1 MNDVLVRGSAARTC
15 SINGFPFH
23 GTSGLLRFPKREP
36 FPPQRT
42 TVVIFDNGFES
53 GVFKERDN
61 VL

>member
-1 MNDVLVRGSAARTC
+1 MNDVLVFGRAATTC

-23 GTSGLLRFPKREP
+23 GTSGLLRFPKRDP
-36 FPPQRT
+36 LPPQRT
-42 TVVIFDNGFES
+42 TVLIFDNRFGS

>member
-1 MNDVLVRGSAARTC
+1 MNDVLVFGSAARTC

-23 GTSGLLRFPKREP
+23 RTNGLLRFPKRDP
-36 FPPQRT
+36 LPPQRT
-42 TVVIFDNGFES
+42 TVLRFDNGFGS

>member
-1 MNDVLVRGSAARTC
+1 MNDVLVFGSASRTC

-23 GTSGLLRFPKREP
+23 GSNGLLRFPKREP

-42 TVVIFDNGFES
+42 TVLIFDNGFGS

>member
-1 MNDVLVRGSAARTC
+1 MNDVLVCGSAARTC
-15 SINGFPFH
+15 SIKGFPFH

-36 FPPQRT
+36 LPPQRT
-42 TVVIFDNGFES
+42 TVLRFDNDLGS

>member
-1 MNDVLVRGSAARTC
+1 MNDVLVCGSAARTC

-23 GTSGLLRFPKREP
+23 GTNGLLRFPKREP
-36 FPPQRT
+36 LPPQRT
-42 TVVIFDNGFES
+42 TVLIFDNDFGS